1 MNPYRKRRIQLFE
14 SLVSRL
20 NAEPIRILDVG
31 GEMAFWKDT
40 EFWDNPKYQ
49 ITVSNI
55 GREEEERAYL
65 AQHGP
70 SNIDWLYADATD
82 LGPALER
89 GYDALFSNSVIEH
102 VGGWAEMARMA
113 AWFEGFDGPYFVQT
127 PNLWF
132 PIEPHFRTPF
142 FGLLPY
148 GVRVLLVRCFHLG
161 CYRRARTW
169 AEARAKVDTTRLL
182 TAGEMRR
189 LFPKATLVREK
200 VYGLTKSI
208 YAHTFPDR

>member
-31 GEMAFWKDT
+31 GEVAFWKDT
-40 EFWDNPKYQ
+40 DFWDNPKYQ

-55 GREEEERAYL
+55 GREEDERAYL
-65 AQHGP
+65 ARHGP
-70 SNIDWLYADATD
+70 SNMDWLYADATD

-89 GYDALFSNSVIEH
+89 GFDVLFSNSVIEH

-113 AWFEGFDGPYFVQT
+113 AAIEGFGGPYFVQT

-142 FGLLPY
+142 FGILPY
-148 GVRVLLVRCFHLG
+148 ALRVLLVRCFNLG

-169 AEARAKVDTTRLL
+169 EEAREKVNTTRLL
-182 TAGEMRR
+182 SVREMRR
-189 LFPKATLVREK
+189 LFPKATVEREK
-200 VYGLTKSI
+200 VFGLTKSI
-208 YAHTFPDR
+208 YVHTFPER